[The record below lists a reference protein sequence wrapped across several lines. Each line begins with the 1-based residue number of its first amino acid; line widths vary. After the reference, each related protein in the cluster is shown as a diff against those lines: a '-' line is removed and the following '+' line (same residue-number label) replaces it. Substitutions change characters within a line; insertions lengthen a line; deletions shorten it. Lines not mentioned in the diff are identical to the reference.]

1 MGTEQM
7 VLAIDDEPGI
17 LRVIK
22 LELSA
27 QGFRVLTAGSGSEGL
42 RMAEEHRP
50 DLVLLDIVMPE
61 MNGLEVMRELRE
73 RSNVP
78 IIMLTAKRS
87 ETDKVMG
94 LEMGADDYLPKPFS
108 LDELSARVRAVL
120 RRSSATPN
128 VESIV
133 RVEDVEID
141 LGRRL
146 VKRDGDLVNLTRT
159 EWMLL
164 QCLAANAGKVML
176 NAELLSKVWGPEYVG
191 DLQYLRVWVSRLR
204 GKLEREP
211 SEPKIIRTF
220 QGVGYMLTSDESA
233 KDGAKDDAAEAGGEA
248 SEEPAATSEPALQSQ
263 GSSSGY

>member
-7 VLAIDDEPGI
+7 ILAVDDEPGI

-27 QGFRVLTAGSGSEGL
+27 QGFRVLTASNGQEGL

-61 MNGLEVMRELRE
+61 MTGLEVMRELRE

-120 RRSSATPN
+120 RRSTVTPN
-128 VESIV
+128 TESVV

-146 VKRDGDLVNLTRT
+146 VKRDGELVNLTRT

-204 GKLEREP
+204 GKLEHEP
-211 SEPKIIRTF
+211 SEPKIIKTF
-220 QGVGYMLTSDESA
+220 QGVGYMLTAEEPPKDEA
-233 KDGAKDDAAEAGGEA
+233 PAEA
-248 SEEPAATSEPALQSQ
+248 SEEAAEAEGSEVSENVDIRA
-263 GSSSGY
+263 

>member
-7 VLAIDDEPGI
+7 ILAVDDEPGI

-22 LELSA
+22 LELSG
-27 QGFRVLTAGSGSEGL
+27 QGFRVLTASNGEEGL

-61 MNGLEVMRELRE
+61 MTGLEVMRELRE

-120 RRSSATPN
+120 RRSTVTPN
-128 VESIV
+128 TESVV

-146 VKRDGDLVNLTRT
+146 VKRDGELVNLTRT

-211 SEPKIIRTF
+211 SDPKIIKTF
-220 QGVGYMLTSDESA
+220 QGVGYMLTAEEPPREE
-233 KDGAKDDAAEAGGEA
+233 AAEVSEDVEDTEDSTV
-248 SEEPAATSEPALQSQ
+248 SEELDVTA
-263 GSSSGY
+263 

>member
-7 VLAIDDEPGI
+7 ILAVDDEPGI

-27 QGFRVLTAGSGSEGL
+27 QGFRVLTASNGEEGL

-61 MNGLEVMRELRE
+61 MTGLEVMRELRE

-120 RRSSATPN
+120 RRSTVTPN
-128 VESIV
+128 TESVV
-133 RVEDVEID
+133 RVEGVEID

-211 SEPKIIRTF
+211 SEPKIIKTF
-220 QGVGYMLTSDESA
+220 QGVGYMLT
-233 KDGAKDDAAEAGGEA
+233 AEEPKEEA
-248 SEEPAATSEPALQSQ
+248 SEAAEDQDSEVSANVDVTA
-263 GSSSGY
+263 

>member
-27 QGFRVLTAGSGSEGL
+27 QGFRVLTAANGEEGL

-87 ETDKVMG
+87 ETDKVLG

-108 LDELSARVRAVL
+108 LDEL
-120 RRSSATPN
+120 
-128 VESIV
+128 
-133 RVEDVEID
+133 
-141 LGRRL
+141 
-146 VKRDGDLVNLTRT
+146 
-159 EWMLL
+159 
-164 QCLAANAGKVML
+164 
-176 NAELLSKVWGPEYVG
+176 
-191 DLQYLRVWVSRLR
+191 
-204 GKLEREP
+204 
-211 SEPKIIRTF
+211 
-220 QGVGYMLTSDESA
+220 
-233 KDGAKDDAAEAGGEA
+233 
-248 SEEPAATSEPALQSQ
+248 
-263 GSSSGY
+263 

>member
-7 VLAIDDEPGI
+7 ILAIDDEPGI

-27 QGFRVLTAGSGSEGL
+27 QGFRVLTAASGEEGL

-61 MNGLEVMRELRE
+61 MTGLEVMRELRE

-120 RRSSATPN
+120 RRSTVAPN
-128 VESIV
+128 TESVV
-133 RVEDVEID
+133 RVEGVEID

-146 VKRDGDLVNLTRT
+146 VKRDGELVNLTRT

-211 SEPKIIRTF
+211 SEPKIIKTF
-220 QGVGYMLTSDESA
+220 QGVGYMLTAEEP
-233 KDGAKDDAAEAGGEA
+233 AKDDPEAEDDTSD
-248 SEEPAATSEPALQSQ
+248 SEVNEEVDVKA
-263 GSSSGY
+263 

>member
-7 VLAIDDEPGI
+7 ILAVDDEPGI

-27 QGFRVLTAGSGSEGL
+27 QGFRVLTASNGQEGL

-61 MNGLEVMRELRE
+61 MSGLEVMRELRE

-120 RRSSATPN
+120 RRSTVTANT
-128 VESIV
+128 ESVV

-146 VKRDGDLVNLTRT
+146 VKRDGELVNLTRT

-211 SEPKIIRTF
+211 SEPKIIKTF
-220 QGVGYMLTSDESA
+220 QGVGYMLT
-233 KDGAKDDAAEAGGEA
+233 AEEPPKEEPSTEG
-248 SEEPAATSEPALQSQ
+248 SEETEEAHGSEVSENVDVRA
-263 GSSSGY
+263 